1 MEHAKILAVAPD
13 SIAEEIGLVAGDCIL
28 KINGTEITDVLDYM
42 FLTADAE
49 LEIEVLKTDGEIEII
64 EVETDYEELGIVFEN
79 SLMDTP
85 KSCRNKCIFCFIDQ
99 LPKGMRET
107 VYFKDDDAR
116 LSFLQGNYITL
127 TNLSD
132 KDVDRIIRM
141 RISPVNVSVHAT
153 EPELREMML
162 HNRFAGR
169 VYEIM
174 QRLAENQ
181 ITMNCQIVL
190 CPEIND
196 GVHLDR
202 TISDLAALSPYVNS
216 VSVVPVG
223 LTRYREG
230 LYPLKPF
237 DAERSLAVIAQVEA
251 YQEVFLEKYGK
262 RIVFL
267 SDEFYLMANKPLPPA
282 SAYEEFY
289 QIENGVG
296 LISSMREEFYE
307 ALESLEVTKAE
318 KTVSIAT
325 GEGAYAFICEI
336 AAALMQR
343 VAGLNIQVF
352 PIKNEFF
359 GGGVNVS
366 GLVVASDIRD
376 QLRGKKLGK
385 CLYIPSSM
393 LRAEDDVFLDNLSIG
408 ELSNALSVP
417 ICPVDN
423 DGYQFIEKILGLE
436 VQS

>member
-1 MEHAKILAVAPD
+1 MKHAIIQAVAPD
-13 SIAEEIGLVAGDCIL
+13 SIAEEIGLAPGDAIL

-42 FLTADAE
+42 FLTADDE
-49 LEIEVLKTDGEIEII
+49 LEIEVLKADGEVEII
-64 EVETDYEELGIVFEN
+64 EVETDYEELGVVFEN

-85 KSCRNKCIFCFIDQ
+85 KSCHNKCIFCFIDQ

-132 KDVDRIIRM
+132 ADIERIIRM

-153 EPELREMML
+153 EPELRKKML
-162 HNRFAGR
+162 NNRFAGN

-190 CPEIND
+190 CPEVND
-196 GVHLDR
+196 GAHLDR
-202 TISDLAALSPYVNS
+202 TVRDLAALSPYVNS
-216 VSVVPVG
+216 LSVVPVG

-237 DAERSLAVIAQVEA
+237 DAQRSAAVIAQVEG
-251 YQEVFLEKYGK
+251 YQAEFLEKYGS

-267 SDEFYLMANKPLPPA
+267 SDEFYLMADKPLPPA
-282 SAYEEFY
+282 SIYEDFY

-296 LISSMREEFYE
+296 LIASMREEFYE
-307 ALESLEVTKAE
+307 ALADVEMQSLD

-325 GEGAYAFICEI
+325 GEGAADFIREL
-336 AAALMQR
+336 ADALMAR
-343 VAGLNIQVF
+343 VQGLNIQVF

-366 GLVVASDIRD
+366 GLVVAGDIIK

-385 CLYIPSSM
+385 HLYIPSSM
-393 LRAEDDVFLDNLSIG
+393 LRADDDVFLDDITLEGLSD
-408 ELSNALSVP
+408 ALSVP
-417 ICPVDN
+417 VCPVDN

-436 VQS
+436 EKL